1 MNKIVKDYFK
11 NYGLPKAVLQS
22 ISDQISVSVGE
33 EPTDEDLTAECEKY
47 NLLAKSFQSEVDS
60 RVTAG
65 LAKRRAEGGDQDD
78 DPVIVPKETGGESNQ
93 FSKLEA
99 MITGLASSITELK
112 SEKVSSSLGETATN
126 QLKGIKMT
134 DSEIR
139 GLLFGRKF
147 KTEDEVS
154 EFVEAQSEIH
164 SETLKDRQKE
174 NLGNGTEPTR
184 SMGKADAA
192 QLAGDIEAF
201 KNSIKQ
207 N

>member
-1 MNKIVKDYFK
+1 MNKVVKDYFK
-11 NYGLPKAVLQS
+11 NYGLPNAVLQN
-22 ISDQISVSVGE
+22 INDQIESSAGE
-33 EPTDEDLTAECEKY
+33 DPADDVLETECAKY
-47 NLLAKSFQSEVDS
+47 ALLAKSFQSEVDS
-60 RVTAG
+60 RVTA
-65 LAKRRAEGGDQDD
+65 AVKRRAEGGDQDD
-78 DPVIVPKETGGESNQ
+78 KKVIVPEETGGESNQ
-93 FSKLEA
+93 FAKLEA
-99 MITGLASSITELK
+99 MITGLTNSITELK
-112 SEKVSSSLGETATN
+112 SEKVSSSLGEIATN

-147 KTEDEVS
+147 KTDDEVT

-164 SETLKDRQKE
+164 AETLKDRQKE
-174 NLGNGTEPTR
+174 VLGNGTEPTR

-192 QLAGDIEAF
+192 QLTGDIEAF